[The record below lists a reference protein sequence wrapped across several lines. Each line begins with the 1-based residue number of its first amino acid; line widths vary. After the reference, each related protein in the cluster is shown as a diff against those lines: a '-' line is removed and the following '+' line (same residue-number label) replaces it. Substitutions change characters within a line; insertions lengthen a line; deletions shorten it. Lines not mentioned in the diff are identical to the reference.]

1 MLVKRRPQRPTKKEH
16 PTKTALI
23 NTVVTMLETVPVEEI
38 TCDSVLDASGIS
50 RGSLYYHFEDF
61 GDLVEHGLAVR
72 FGRYVD
78 ESVAGF
84 RNVVEGSG
92 SSQEF
97 RLQLGDLLRVH
108 HDPQSSQHR
117 FERTIPFAA
126 AASSARFRETL
137 GREQQRLTD
146 AEADLIRTA
155 QDRGWVDRSVDP
167 QAVAV
172 LLQATSMGRV
182 VDDVCPSPM
191 SASAWQS
198 LINLVLDRVV
208 LGS

>member
-1 MLVKRRPQRPTKKEH
+1 MLVKRRPQRPSKPAH

-23 NTVVTMLETVPVEEI
+23 DTVVSMLETTPVEEI

-72 FGRYVD
+72 FSRYVD
-78 ESVAGF
+78 DTVARF
-84 RNVVEGSG
+84 RQAVDESG
-92 SSQEF
+92 SAAEF
-97 RLQLGDLLRVH
+97 RDHLAALTIASD
-108 HDPQSSQHR
+108 DPSSAQNR

-126 AASSARFRETL
+126 AANSARFRETL

-146 AEADLIRTA
+146 AKAELIRAA
-155 QDRGWVDRSVDP
+155 QDKGWVDPSIDP
-167 QAVAV
+167 HAMAV
-172 LLQATSMGRV
+172 LLQATTMGRV

-191 SASAWQS
+191 SASSWAT
-198 LINLVLDRVV
+198 LVTKLFDRV
-208 LGS
+208 LLCL

>member
-1 MLVKRRPQRPTKKEH
+1 MLVKRRPQRPSKPAH

-23 NTVVTMLETVPVEEI
+23 DTVVSMLETTPVEEI

-72 FGRYVD
+72 FSRYVD
-78 ESVAGF
+78 DTVASFRRAVDESRSAA
-84 RNVVEGSG
+84 
-92 SSQEF
+92 EF
-97 RLQLGDLLRVH
+97 RDRLTALTIASESA
-108 HDPQSSQHR
+108 QSR

-126 AASSARFRETL
+126 AANSARFRETL

-146 AEADLIRTA
+146 TKAEIIRTA
-155 QDRGWVDRSVDP
+155 QEKGWVDSSVDP
-167 QAVAV
+167 HAMAV
-172 LLQATSMGRV
+172 LLQATTMGRV

-191 SASAWQS
+191 SASSWAT
-198 LINLVLDRVV
+198 LVTKLFDRV
-208 LGS
+208 LLSF